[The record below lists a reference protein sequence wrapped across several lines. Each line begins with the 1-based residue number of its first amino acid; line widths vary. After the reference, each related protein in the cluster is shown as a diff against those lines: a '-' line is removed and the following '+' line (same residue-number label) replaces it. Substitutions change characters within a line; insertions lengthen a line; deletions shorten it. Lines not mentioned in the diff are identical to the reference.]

1 MVAADQLP
9 SLNDFYAG
17 AMALFAIILFA
28 KFVTHRR
35 HGETVAGN
43 FWPRLHVAC
52 VVAAFLGLMA
62 CLIVLGWTK
71 KAHVWGLQEEVARWI
86 VILLAAV
93 SAAILAFDV
102 GKTARS
108 QKEKRSR

>member
-1 MVAADQLP
+1 MVAQEQLP

-35 HGETVAGN
+35 HGESTTGI
-43 FWPRLHVAC
+43 WPWLHGLC
-52 VVAAFLGLMA
+52 VLAAFLGLMV

-71 KAHVWGLQEEVARWI
+71 KSHVWGVQEVVGRWA
-86 VILLAAV
+86 VILLALV
-93 SAAILAFDV
+93 SAAILAWDV
-102 GKTARS
+102 GMTAKS
-108 QKEKRSR
+108 PKGKQ